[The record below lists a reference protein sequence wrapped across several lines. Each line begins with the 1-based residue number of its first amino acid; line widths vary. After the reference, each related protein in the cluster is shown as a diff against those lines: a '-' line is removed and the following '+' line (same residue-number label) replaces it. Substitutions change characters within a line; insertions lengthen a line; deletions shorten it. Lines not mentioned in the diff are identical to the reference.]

1 MSMICLPKFLNVLDL
16 NIVMK
21 QMQQLSA
28 DIKINVERDC

>member
-1 MSMICLPKFLNVLDL
+1 MSMICLPKLLNVLDL